1 MTAPSSAPPPARI
14 TAIDTVRGAAV
25 LGILIMNVV
34 GMAMPSAAYDDPR
47 AYGGASGADLGAW
60 TAAFVI
66 ADGKMRGLFTMLF
79 GASMAIVADRAA
91 ARGESPAAVHY
102 QRMAWLLVIGLIHA
116 YLIWYGDILVEYAL
130 TGAIL
135 FFAIRW
141 RPAALFYMA
150 LVFWGVDIAMHVNG
164 WVALDTLRAAAS
176 RPDASAAI
184 VRDWQRLAMP
194 DAAAIGRELAGYRG
208 GVASVEAARMA
219 NALTLQAML
228 PRFLIESLGMAA
240 LGIGLYR
247 TGYFTRWPARA
258 HRVLIVAGAIALAL
272 TAWVAAATRLDPVAM
287 HGAAAASLVLRPAIM
302 LGYASALI
310 VLVGSGGAQALVVRL
325 AAAGRMALTNYLA
338 SSLVLTTIFYGYGG
352 GLFGTVSRAA
362 LVPFVL
368 AMWTLI
374 LLWSK
379 PWLDRFAYGPAEWLW
394 RSLARRKLQPMR
406 ISHRRTSKRE

>member
-1 MTAPSSAPPPARI
+1 MPSPAPPPARI
-14 TAIDTVRGAAV
+14 TAIDTVRGVAV

-34 GMAMPSAAYDDPR
+34 GMAMPSAAYDNPH
-47 AYGGASGADLGAW
+47 AYGGASGADLFAW
-60 TAAFVI
+60 ATAFVV

-91 ARGESPAAVHY
+91 ARGASPAAVHY
-102 QRMAWLLVIGLIHA
+102 QRMAWLLVIGAIHA

-135 FFAIRW
+135 FFTLRW

-150 LVFWGVDIAMHVNG
+150 LVFWGVDIAMHVDG
-164 WVALDTLRAAAS
+164 WIALDTLRAAS
-176 RPDASAAI
+176 SQPDAPAAI
-184 VRDWQRLAMP
+184 VRDWQRLATP
-194 DAAAIGRELAGYRG
+194 DAAAIMRELAGYRG
-208 GVASVEAARMA
+208 GFASVEAARMA

-258 HRVLIVAGAIALAL
+258 HRVLIVAGAVALVL
-272 TAWVAAATRLDPVAM
+272 TAWVASAAARLDPVAM

-302 LGYASALI
+302 LGYASVLI
-310 VLVGSGGAQALVVRL
+310 LLVTSGKAYALVARL

-362 LVPFVL
+362 LAPFVL
-368 AMWTLI
+368 AMWALV

-379 PWLDRFAYGPAEWLW
+379 PWLDRFAYGPTEWLW
-394 RSLARRKLQPMR
+394 RSLARRRLQPMR
-406 ISHRRTSKRE
+406 IRHRLTSKRE